1 MNHWRHCSR
10 RGSCCRLH
18 QLNASMKQAW
28 SHFVSATPFPR
39 RASLL
44 ALPLVLGSK
53 RVYAA
58 VPIEDNYTA
67 PIWKICHIG
76 LLVAAEYF
84 VVRLVVAGIE
94 QTAVAGLIAAGTVAV
109 VVAAVHKDYC
119 APVAFAA
126 KMAAPADLHNRL
138 FASNPRWI
146 VSAAAEAL
154 VGKIAEGNRRQTAI
168 VAGTGYSAEKTVEV
182 ETVEEYR
189 TDCGLQF
196 VVFLLL
202 AAVVAERRDY
212 SVE

>member
-39 RASLL
+39 LASLL

-109 VVAAVHKDYC
+109 VVAVHKDYC

-126 KMAAPADLHNRL
+126 KMAAPADLHNPL
-138 FASNPRWI
+138 FVSNQRWI

-154 VGKIAEGNRRQTAI
+154 VGKIAEGNRRQTAV
-168 VAGTGYSAEKTVEV
+168 VAGTDYSSEKTVEV

-202 AAVVAERRDY
+202 AAVVAERKDY